1 MGKKIW
7 LSIQAR
13 KFGYDV
19 TLRSFVR
26 TLRVGVSRNE
36 SLSSPLESFVSKGFR
51 NDWQIRICQ
60 LSKCLVEFRSRPFN
74 FWGGYREFQKKIF
87 CSTEFE
93 RKKACKEVTGKN
105 NILHWK
111 KYRSWR
117 IMLKK
122 KILHRYM
129 SGKKFLPKLNHP
141 YPLPTNVQW
150 SCQPFRGCGKKQI
163 WHLSKCH
170 PSTKWLAH
178 VHHVVVFKTKV
189 LHFKIESTPVKNTN
203 GKKKVQ
209 KNAQFPL
216 CGQTKAFRYE
226 IVFRGIQPCFLHGGS
241 ERLACFEPT
250 KAARFLKTL
259 EVHSVLYD
267 QRKVRF

>member
-1 MGKKIW
+1 MTYN
-7 LSIQAR
+7 A
-13 KFGYDV
+13 
-19 TLRSFVR
+19 
-26 TLRVGVSRNE
+26 E
-36 SLSSPLESFVSKGFR
+36 
-51 NDWQIRICQ
+51 
-60 LSKCLVEFRSRPFN
+60 
-74 FWGGYREFQKKIF
+74 
-87 CSTEFE
+87 
-93 RKKACKEVTGKN
+93 
-105 NILHWK
+105 
-111 KYRSWR
+111 
-117 IMLKK
+117 K

-189 LHFKIESTPVKNTN
+189 LHFKIESTPVKDTN